1 MWLPVSKSNLTE
13 LVSIDLN
20 SFGSFMLTNFFGL
33 LISYLIIYIYII
45 LCFILLY
52 YREITRH
59 LVEEG
64 GADIFLTA
72 NYGQTPYACAAPK
85 KHHSAE
91 RQKEQGKVME
101 YLDRKMK
108 EKR

>member
-1 MWLPVSKSNLTE
+1 MVLSCWHIFK
-13 LVSIDLN
+13 
-20 SFGSFMLTNFFGL
+20 GL
-33 LISYLIIYIYII
+33 IFYHYQ
-45 LCFILLY
+45 C
-52 YREITRH
+52 REITKH
-59 LVEEG
+59 LVEVG

-91 RQKEQGKVME
+91 RQKEQAKVME

-108 EKR
+108 EKQW

>member
-1 MWLPVSKSNLTE
+1 M
-13 LVSIDLN
+13 
-20 SFGSFMLTNFFGL
+20 
-33 LISYLIIYIYII
+33 
-45 LCFILLY
+45 
-52 YREITRH
+52 
-59 LVEEG
+59 VEEG

-91 RQKEQGKVME
+91 RQKEQAKVME

-108 EKR
+108 ETKR

>member
-1 MWLPVSKSNLTE
+1 
-13 LVSIDLN
+13 
-20 SFGSFMLTNFFGL
+20 MLINFFGF
-33 LISYLIIYIYII
+33 ISYIYW
-45 LCFILLY
+45 C
-52 YREITRH
+52 REITKH

-85 KHHSAE
+85 KHHNAE
-91 RQKEQGKVME
+91 RQKDQAKVME

-108 EKR
+108 ETQR